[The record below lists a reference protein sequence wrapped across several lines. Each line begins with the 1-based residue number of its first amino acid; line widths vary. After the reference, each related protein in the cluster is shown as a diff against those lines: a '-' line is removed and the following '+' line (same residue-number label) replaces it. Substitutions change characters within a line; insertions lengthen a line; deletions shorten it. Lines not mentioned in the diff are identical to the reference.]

1 MVITAHNGRKMM
13 IVPVERIIQMKLPN
27 WSNTNNKGPGTSTT
41 TMIKTKNDKNDNDK
55 KILTLIMLK

>member
-1 MVITAHNGRKMM
+1 MM

-41 TMIKTKNDKNDNDK
+41 TMIKTKNDRNDNDK
-55 KILTLIMLK
+55 KILTMIMLK